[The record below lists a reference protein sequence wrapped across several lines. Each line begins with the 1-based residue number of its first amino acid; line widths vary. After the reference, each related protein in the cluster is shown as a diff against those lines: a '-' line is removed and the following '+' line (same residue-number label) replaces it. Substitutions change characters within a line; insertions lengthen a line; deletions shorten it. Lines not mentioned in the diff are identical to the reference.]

1 MNLDNLISGLQ
12 TNKTTPEHRILGG
25 LAVALILGP
34 ITAFIVLFSFVK
46 SLSPTFSWI

>member
-12 TNKTTPEHRILGG
+12 TNTTTPERRILGG

-34 ITAFIVLFSFVK
+34 IMAFIVIMLYGAWCS
-46 SLSPTFSWI
+46 

>member
-34 ITAFIVLFSFVK
+34 IMAFIVIMLYGAWCS
-46 SLSPTFSWI
+46 